1 MESPEQRNDSAP
13 ICMLFLV
20 SVLQKLAANQ
30 VHPSADSD
38 LWMLLLRGPPPDQD
52 GHSAGLVQ
60 SVCFHRQGQKPFL
73 VGLHGRSLFSVSLGS
88 LVHYPFEYPVSPT
101 PSHLGIL
108 SSKQMLLSSKR
119 DALLSQRTGYF

>member
-20 SVLQKLAANQ
+20 SALQKLAANQ